1 MFIFFFSQFAVV
13 LLKIFECF
21 FICKKFIDPFFFFF
35 ALFLEGN
42 HLFFN
47 ILEFVQIFI
56 EGNILNFR
64 FLVLT
69 SQFHNFT
76 IQISIQTLVGFKF
89 EFHILMLIP
98 FLQNIFIILF
108 PFTTLSQNLLIFI
121 FSILF
126 FLFDSNQGKFHRF

>member
-1 MFIFFFSQFAVV
+1 MGKTFIFFYFLLDFDKLFIFFFSQFAIV

-21 FICKKFIDPFFFFF
+21 LVGKKFIDSFFFFF

-42 HLFFN
+42 HLFIN
-47 ILEFVQIFI
+47 ILEFAQIFI

-76 IQISIQTLVGFKF
+76 IEITV
-89 EFHILMLIP
+89 
-98 FLQNIFIILF
+98 
-108 PFTTLSQNLLIFI
+108 
-121 FSILF
+121 
-126 FLFDSNQGKFHRF
+126 